1 MQLVNHLL
9 LHGTVFGVLLTVY
22 LLAVMKFLSP
32 RIWAM
37 SDYPPEITERVP
49 PQTDSERR
57 TASLTAIPFLILG
70 LGFPIVSTMMLEAS
84 LGGNISLVDA
94 FLNLFGIM
102 MFGTFGDLV
111 ILDLLIVGTITPNWV
126 IIPGTEDMR
135 DTAYKDFRK
144 HHGKAHIRGTIVMA
158 VLSLIIGG
166 IIVVL

>member
-1 MQLVNHLL
+1 MQLANHLL

-22 LLAVMKFLSP
+22 LLAVMKLLSP

-49 PQTDSERR
+49 PQTDSERW
-57 TASLTAIPFLILG
+57 TASLTAIPFFILG
-70 LGFPIVSTMMLEAS
+70 FGFPIISTLMLES
-84 LGGNISLVDA
+84 VLGGSISILDA
-94 FLNLFGIM
+94 FLNIFGIM

-111 ILDLLIVGTITPNWV
+111 ILDWLIVGTITPNWV

-144 HHGKAHIRGTIVMA
+144 YHGKAHIRGTIIMA
-158 VLSLIIGG
+158 LLSLVIAG
-166 IIVVL
+166 IIVIL

>member
-1 MQLVNHLL
+1 
-9 LHGTVFGVLLTVY
+9 
-22 LLAVMKFLSP
+22 
-32 RIWAM
+32 M
-37 SDYPPEITERVP
+37 SDYPPEIANTVP

-57 TASLTAIPFLILG
+57 IASLIAIPFLILG
-70 LGFPIVSTMMLEAS
+70 LGFPIISTLMLES
-84 LGGNISLVDA
+84 VLGGSISLLDA

-111 ILDLLIVGTITPNWV
+111 ILDLLIVGTITPDWV

-144 HHGKAHIRGTIVMA
+144 YHGKAHIRGTIIMA
-158 VLSLIIGG
+158 VLSLIIAG